1 MICTFCGAENP
12 TVNRFCGMCGVR
24 VERRKTERRVDKRE
38 DTVCHSCGHVNEPH
52 FKFCGICGV
61 SIERRAE
68 ERRGTG
74 QTARAAAYANAQLPT
89 PEPRRTVSH
98 RTPESPSR
106 SATAVATAVPR
117 RHHTATLVAE
127 EEAHTPPLGGPSFLG
142 LNDPQ
147 SDSEYLLEEERSSGR
162 GIRAFLLLVI
172 LAAIVGLIYVQYR
185 SSLKGGS
192 KSPEMPKPE
201 PATTPA
207 QHGQNQSPG
216 LRKAIAAVTGAQTL
230 QAATL
235 AVSKATTPESKD
247 TGGGDPI
254 EKKLRKVTVAE
265 MRDDEAREKASDTP
279 APTKNKPSTAL
290 VRAQQ
295 YLHGRGVR
303 QNCEQGLIY
312 LKAATEGNDP
322 SAAVQMGTLYASGF
336 CVAQNRV
343 KAYQWFST
351 AREQQ
356 PENPWIAKNLS
367 QLWAQM
373 TPQERRQVR

>member
-24 VERRKTERRVDKRE
+24 VERRNAERRVDKRE
-38 DTVCHSCGHVNEPH
+38 DIVCHSCGHVNEPR
-52 FKFCGICGV
+52 FKFCGICGAG
-61 SIERRAE
+61 IERRAQ
-68 ERRGTG
+68 ERRGNG
-74 QTARAAAYANAQLPT
+74 ERSRAVAYANAQLPT
-89 PEPRRTVSH
+89 PDPRRTFAQRSIQ
-98 RTPESPSR
+98 TPSR
-106 SATAVATAVPR
+106 SATATV
-117 RHHTATLVAE
+117 VAE
-127 EEAHTPPLGGPSFLG
+127 EEAHTSTLGGPSFLG
-142 LNDPQ
+142 LSDPQ
-147 SDSEYLLEEERSSGR
+147 GDSEYLLEEERSSGR
-162 GIRAFLLLVI
+162 GIRSFLLLVI

-192 KSPEMPKPE
+192 KSPELPKPD
-201 PATTPA
+201 PATVP
-207 QHGQNQSPG
+207 QRGSQNQSPG
-216 LRKAIAAVTGAQTL
+216 LQKAIAAVTGAQTL

-235 AVSKATTPESKD
+235 ALSKTTIPESKD

-265 MRDDEAREKASDTP
+265 MRDDDAREKVPDAP
-279 APTKNKPSTAL
+279 APTKNKPSPAL

-295 YLHGRGVR
+295 YLQGRGVR

-312 LKAATEGNDP
+312 LKAATQDNDP
-322 SAAVQMGTLYASGF
+322 SAAVQMGALYASGF
-336 CVAQNRV
+336 CVQQSRV

-356 PENPWIAKNLS
+356 PENRWIAKNLS

-373 TPQERRQVR
+373 TPQERRQIR